1 MKTVR
6 FQNTEQ
12 HLVWISMLEN
22 NIYRSNE
29 EFPKSHSVSWSQ
41 KAQFFFSHNS
51 HCVWEWSI
59 VNSKINFVA
68 WKNFMLIVFLNE
80 YYLAYLLLVLSP
92 KSSISMGM

>member
-29 EFPKSHSVSWSQ
+29 EFPKSHSLSWSQ
-41 KAQFFFSHNS
+41 KAQFFSAIIRIAFG
-51 HCVWEWSI
+51 
-59 VNSKINFVA
+59 
-68 WKNFMLIVFLNE
+68 NE
-80 YYLAYLLLVLSP
+80 V
-92 KSSISMGM
+92 